1 MTEKSSLRMAVVGAG
16 KVSQNLH
23 LPATQKS
30 SACRLVAV
38 CDASPQVAESVS
50 ARYSVPAMSFEDV
63 LASDGVDAVL
73 IAVGDPLHVD
83 FAMMALDAGKHV
95 LVEKPL
101 GRSAEECSPLREK
114 VRETGLILQVGTMKR
129 HDPGIEYARQA
140 VREQIGAV
148 TSFSAWYIACG
159 DDYVDE
165 ASVFLPVARDSSYA
179 RPSYKLDHQP
189 YYLATHGAHIFDLIR
204 FVVGPPVSVRAELG
218 RRGDTYSWH
227 GLVGLEDGAVG
238 HFELTVYAESDWTE
252 GFAVYGEDGSLRVD
266 TPNPFFLRPSAVRVF
281 DAASAGW
288 STPSFAEGDSYLRQ
302 LDAFAASVNTGKMS
316 VGATVDDGI
325 AALEIIEAVTE
336 SVAGGGTEVR
346 IGPVATGRS

>member
-1 MTEKSSLRMAVVGAG
+1 MAVVGAG

-30 SACRLVAV
+30 SACRLAAV

-63 LASDGVDAVL
+63 LASDGIDAVL

-238 HFELTVYAESDWTE
+238 HFELTVYAESDWTRL
-252 GFAVYGEDGSLRVD
+252 VRPHLVD
-266 TPNPFFLRPSAVRVF
+266 L
-281 DAASAGW
+281 
-288 STPSFAEGDSYLRQ
+288 
-302 LDAFAASVNTGKMS
+302 
-316 VGATVDDGI
+316 
-325 AALEIIEAVTE
+325 LEEA
-336 SVAGGGTEVR
+336 
-346 IGPVATGRS
+346 GRSGVPRIVFCHAAPHLAELYAGLPGEALSLDWRSDLGEMRKRLGPAKVLQ